1 MKYIPFLNLLLLL
14 FVNSLTAQTTVADT
28 AKFVLTKN
36 LALDL
41 DGARHAYHPNNEGI
55 DNNLN
60 GGISQTEATQN
71 HFAKTGNRGYGIA
84 KKLSPDKTFYIGYL
98 QPEGYFV
105 SQTTVYDKTKTEGDP
120 ARYAD
125 AETIPYIAVS
135 PGWKSKG
142 IKLGDIAYVI
152 NLDNGKE
159 FAAIFADARNND
171 NETEISLALAD
182 SLNIPVTTKM
192 GKSYDGAKTIKRY
205 VGIKN
210 AHLKIFY
217 FAHSGNG
224 NGKTS
229 EEIQTAGK
237 ALMHK

>member
-1 MKYIPFLNLLLLL
+1 MKHILLLNFLLLL
-14 FVNSLTAQTTVADT
+14 FINSLIAQTTIADT
-28 AKFVLTKN
+28 AKFFLTKN

-55 DNNLN
+55 DDNAN
-60 GGISQTEATQN
+60 GGINQTEATQN

-84 KKLSPDKTFYIGYL
+84 KKLSPDKSFYIGYL
-98 QPEGYFV
+98 QPDGYFV
-105 SQTTVYDKTKTEGDP
+105 SQTTPYNKTKAESDP

-125 AETIPYIAVS
+125 AETIPYIAFS
-135 PGWKSKG
+135 PGWESKG
-142 IKLGDIAYVI
+142 IKSGDIAYVR

-159 FAAIFADARNND
+159 FAAIFADYRTND
-171 NETEISLALAD
+171 KETEISLALAD

-192 GKSYDGAKTIKRY
+192 GKSYDGTKTVKRY
-205 VGIKN
+205 HGIKN

-217 FAHSGNG
+217 FTHSGNSK
-224 NGKTS
+224 GKTPG
-229 EEIQTAGK
+229 EIQTAGK

>member
-1 MKYIPFLNLLLLL
+1 MKHILLLNFLLLL
-14 FVNSLTAQTTVADT
+14 FVSSLIAQTTVADT
-28 AKFVLTKN
+28 AKFLLTKN
-36 LALDL
+36 IALDL

-60 GGISQTEATQN
+60 GGINQTEATQN
-71 HFAKTGNRGYGIA
+71 HFSKTGNRGYGIA
-84 KKLSPDKTFYIGYL
+84 KKLSPDKSFYTGYL

-105 SQTTVYDKTKTEGDP
+105 SQTTLYDKTKTEGDP

-125 AETIPYIAVS
+125 AETIPYIAFS

-142 IKLGDIAYVI
+142 IRLGDIAYVI
-152 NLDNGKE
+152 NLDNGKA
-159 FAAIFADARNND
+159 FAAIFADSRNND
-171 NETEISLALAD
+171 DETEISLALAD

-192 GKSYDGAKTIKRY
+192 GKSYDNTKTVKRY
-205 VGIKN
+205 VGMKN

-217 FAHSGNG
+217 FTHSGNG
-224 NGKTS
+224 HAKTPK
-229 EEIQTAGK
+229 EIQAAGK